1 MFKTLLIRLYS
12 SISRVQLDQEGTMV
26 SLTQPLGNAMPN
38 KYAEELIQT
47 ARAIVAPGK
56 GILAADES
64 TGTIGK
70 RVRGASLAEVFSWG
84 FASSGRRSIESD
96 PSWGMGYRQFMVYFV
111 RNVLKIYRK
120 HRVLGNRYLVLMIRL
135 SRFESGYMRVLK

>member
-1 MFKTLLIRLYS
+1 MA
-12 SISRVQLDQEGTMV
+12 

-70 RVRGASLAEVFSWG
+70 RVRGASPTEVIPWG
-84 FASSGRRSIESD
+84 FAKSDRRS
-96 PSWGMGYRQFMVYFV
+96 
-111 RNVLKIYRK
+111 N
-120 HRVLGNRYLVLMIRL
+120 
-135 SRFESGYMRVLK
+135 ESGPS

>member
-1 MFKTLLIRLYS
+1 
-12 SISRVQLDQEGTMV
+12 MV

-70 RVRGASLAEVFSWG
+70 RVRGASAAEVFSWG

-96 PSWGMGYRQFMVYFV
+96 TSWGM
-111 RNVLKIYRK
+111 
-120 HRVLGNRYLVLMIRL
+120 
-135 SRFESGYMRVLK
+135 

>member
-1 MFKTLLIRLYS
+1 
-12 SISRVQLDQEGTMV
+12 MV

-70 RVRGASLAEVFSWG
+70 RVRGASAAEGFSWG

-96 PSWGMGYRQFMVYFV
+96 PSWGM
-111 RNVLKIYRK
+111 
-120 HRVLGNRYLVLMIRL
+120 
-135 SRFESGYMRVLK
+135 

>member
-1 MFKTLLIRLYS
+1 MA
-12 SISRVQLDQEGTMV
+12 

-70 RVRGASLAEVFSWG
+70 RVRGATPAEMFSWG
-84 FASSGRRSIESD
+84 FASSGRGNIED
-96 PSWGMGYRQFMVYFV
+96 PSWGMGYRQFIVYFM
-111 RNVLKIYRK
+111 RNVLEIYRNQ
-120 HRVLGNRYLVLMIRL
+120 RMLGWLW
-135 SRFESGYMRVLK
+135 F